1 MQPKHGP
8 KKHEEKLIL
17 AHDPV
22 AGYRPVFYVTF
33 TAGVLYL
40 AYILFTTL

>member
-1 MQPKHGP
+1 MSANHGREP
-8 KKHEEKLIL
+8 HEEKLIL

-22 AGYRPVFYVTF
+22 AGYRPIFFVAF

-40 AYILFTTL
+40 AYILFKTL